1 MRFYYELIQKGF
13 NTNETFIYSLIKN
26 EIEDNE
32 IQFLII
38 SISDLSIYSKM
49 QIKIVAKSLQKLND
63 NKIISVKKY
72 KNKEKK
78 IELLE

>member
-1 MRFYYELIQKGF
+1 MRFYYEIIQKGF

-26 EIEDNE
+26 KIEDNKVS
-32 IQFLII
+32 FLIT
-38 SISDLSIYSKM
+38 SISELSMHSKL
-49 QIKIVAKSLQKLND
+49 QIKIVEKSLQKLND

-72 KNKEKK
+72 KNKKKK